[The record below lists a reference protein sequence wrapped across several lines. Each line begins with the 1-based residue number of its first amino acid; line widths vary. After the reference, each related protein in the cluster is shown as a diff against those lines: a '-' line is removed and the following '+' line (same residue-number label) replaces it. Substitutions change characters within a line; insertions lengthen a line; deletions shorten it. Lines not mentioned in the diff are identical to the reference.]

1 MALIFKGIPV
11 ATQTEVSNVVISEMK
26 TLMGGVDQ
34 QIKMLAEVLVL
45 HLAEHNKFPYEFCN
59 IEGVTDRNSA
69 DKKITEFRDTIWTA
83 RNQLDAEA
91 KQFIKDNDLK

>member
-1 MALIFKGIPV
+1 MALLFKGISV
-11 ATQTEVSNVVISEMK
+11 TSQKEVSDVVISEMK

-45 HLAEHNKFPYEFCN
+45 HLAEHNKLPYGFCN

-69 DKKITEFRDTIWTA
+69 DKKIIEFRDTIWAA

-91 KQFIKDNDLK
+91 KQFVKENDLK

>member
-1 MALIFKGIPV
+1 MALIFKGIAV
-11 ATQTEVSNVVISEMK
+11 TTQKEVSNVVISEMK
-26 TLMGGVDQ
+26 ILMGGVDQ

-69 DKKITEFRDTIWTA
+69 DKKITEFRDTIWGV
-83 RNQLDAEA
+83 RNQLDADA

>member
-1 MALIFKGIPV
+1 MALVFKGV
-11 ATQTEVSNVVISEMK
+11 TVTSQKEVSDVVISEMK
-26 TLMGGVDQ
+26 TLMGGIDQ

-69 DKKITEFRDTIWTA
+69 DKKITEFRDAIWAA
-83 RNQLDAEA
+83 RNQLDTEA
-91 KQFIKDNDLK
+91 KQFIKDNDMK